1 MDWSFNV
8 RLETIKILVENIY
21 WTVFDVIWNKSL
33 LDLLPKEK
41 QIKEKQIG
49 PESESHSVVSN
60 SLQPHGL

>member
-8 RLETIKILVENIY
+8 RLETIKILEENIY

-41 QIKEKQIG
+41 QIK
-49 PESESHSVVSN
+49 
-60 SLQPHGL
+60 

>member
-41 QIKEKQIG
+41 QIKENQIG